1 MEAGVPKV
9 VTGTLEWQVASSV
22 TLKNMVVKA
31 FGGKLSED
39 PLAEEE
45 TRNHLEDFL
54 ILKGMGQEE
63 IVKCFRRLEKSPIAL
78 SSREAIGLTAEP
90 TGP

>member
-1 MEAGVPKV
+1 MDAQGSDRNARVAGRVIGDLQK
-9 VTGTLEWQVASSV
+9 
-22 TLKNMVVKA
+22 MVVKA

-45 TRNHLEDFL
+45 TTHQFEDFL
-54 ILKGMGQEE
+54 ILKGMGPEE

-78 SSREAIGLTAEP
+78 SSREAIGLTAES